1 MPSSAR
7 LPSMDDSFLDLLP
20 VPACLCEASSGRI
33 LRCNTEAIALWGQPV
48 QTDTR
53 IHDVLRFVGPDGTPL
68 PQEVT
73 PLARIVAEGTAA
85 RNQQAVIDR
94 PGQGPVFVSLHIA
107 PVRSGGLEQEAGL
120 LVFHN
125 ESARQDR
132 DSLLAAQERALEMI
146 ARGAPLAGIL
156 DALTGI
162 VEQQAV
168 GAALAAVM
176 LLEPDGVHLHHA
188 SAPGLPVNFKRAI
201 DELKVGPGVGTSAA
215 AAFSRQRVVTEDLN
229 EAEGWSA
236 LRHLPLS
243 LGLRAAWSMPIIS
256 SANRVLGTF
265 DTYFREARGPSIEE
279 QEMVELLTHTA
290 AIAIE
295 RQQAADLALEAD
307 RRKDEFLAML
317 AHELRTP
324 LAPIRSATQLLA
336 FAERDTSIPTRVRT
350 VIERQVQ
357 NMTRLI
363 DDLLDVSRITRGAVE
378 LQMVTLDVG
387 RLIAQAVETASPLLQ
402 RRDHRLTVSVPDA
415 PIHVCAD
422 GTRMEQAIVNLLAN
436 AAKFTAR
443 GGDIRVRVEDG
454 SDDTVAI
461 HVTDNG
467 RGISKALLPR
477 VFEIF
482 TQGSRSLDRSDGGL
496 GLGLTVAHRL
506 VEMHGGSLTVQS
518 EGAGWGSAFTIT
530 LPRAHGPCMDD
541 VKAAT
546 PAAVAPRRIMIV
558 EDQRDA
564 AEMLAMVLT
573 AQSHQVHI
581 APDGHAALQAVG
593 QFRPDLMLID
603 IGLPGMSGYDLAER
617 IRKDRSLGQ
626 VLLVALTGYGGS
638 DDRARALE
646 CGFDR
651 YVVKPIDERGLDE
664 LLLESPPLRSAVPTA
679 DADSGPDQRIAGEI
693 DERVR

>member
-1 MPSSAR
+1 
-7 LPSMDDSFLDLLP
+7 MDDSVLDLLP
-20 VPACLCEASSGRI
+20 LPACICEASSGRI
-33 LRCNTEAIALWGQPV
+33 LRCNTQAIALWGQPV
-48 QTDTR
+48 QTDMS
-53 IHDVLRFVGPDGTPL
+53 IHDVLRFLSPDGTPL
-68 PQEVT
+68 PTDVT
-73 PLARIVAEGTAA
+73 PLDRVITEGEAA
-85 RNQQAVIDR
+85 RNQQAVIVR
-94 PGQGPVFVSLHIA
+94 PGHGPVRVRLHIA
-107 PVRSGGLEQEAGL
+107 PVRSAGLERPAGL
-120 LVFHN
+120 VLFRR
-125 ESARQDR
+125 EAPRRRR
-132 DSLLAAQERALEMI
+132 DSLLAAQDRALEKI

-156 DALTGI
+156 DTLTAI
-162 VEQQAV
+162 AEQQA
-168 GAALAAVM
+168 GGGSLAAVM
-176 LLEPDGVHLHHA
+176 LLEPDGLHLHHA
-188 SAPGLPVNFKRAI
+188 SAPSLPVNLKKAI

-215 AAFSRQRVVTEDLN
+215 AAFLRRAVITEDFN
-229 EAEGWSA
+229 KAEGWST

-243 LGLRAAWSMPIIS
+243 LGLQAAWSMPIIS
-256 SANRVLGTF
+256 STDRVLGTF
-265 DTYFREARGPSIEE
+265 DTYFREARAPSTEE
-279 QEMVELLTHTA
+279 QEIVELLTHTA

-295 RQQAADLALEAD
+295 RQQAADLAFEAD

-324 LAPIRSATQLLA
+324 LAPIRTATQLLA
-336 FAERDTSIPTRVRT
+336 FTERDSSIPTRVRA

-378 LQMVTLDVG
+378 LHRITLDVG

-402 RRDHRLTVSVPDA
+402 RRDHRLTVSVPEG

-422 GTRMEQAIVNLLAN
+422 GTRMEQAIVNLLTN

-443 GGDIRVRVEDG
+443 GGDIRVQVEDRTN
-454 SDDTVAI
+454 DTVAI
-461 HVTDNG
+461 HVIDNG
-467 RGISKALLPR
+467 RGISKALLPH

-518 EGAGWGSAFTIT
+518 DGAGWGSEFIIT
-530 LPRAHGPCMDD
+530 LPRAHGPCPDD
-541 VKAAT
+541 VQPAV
-546 PAAVAPRRIMIV
+546 PAAVSPRRIMIV

-581 APDGHAALQAVG
+581 APDGHAALQTVG
-593 QFRPDLMLID
+593 QFRPDIMLID

-617 IRKDRSLGQ
+617 IRSDRTLEH
-626 VLLVALTGYGGS
+626 VRLVALTGYGGP
-638 DDRARALE
+638 DDRTRALD

-651 YVVKPIDERGLDE
+651 HVVKPIDERGLNE
-664 LLLESPPLRSAVPTA
+664 LLHDTPPLARIARHTDAVCDP
-679 DADSGPDQRIAGEI
+679 DSRVAGEI